1 MITLDFS
8 EVKDQIVLDEGMYN
22 VTIKKAEEKV
32 SASGKPMLFVVFEED
47 ETKSAIFE
55 NYLLTPEAL
64 WKLKDL
70 LKAAGFDTSASMDF
84 DPSELV
90 GIPFKAKVIKEEY
103 NGEERNKIKKVFA
116 ASLPLVGGVHNVIL
130 RTVRTVRKGFR
141 RTSVC

>member
-116 ASLPLVGGVHNVIL
+116 A
-130 RTVRTVRKGFR
+130 
-141 RTSVC
+141 